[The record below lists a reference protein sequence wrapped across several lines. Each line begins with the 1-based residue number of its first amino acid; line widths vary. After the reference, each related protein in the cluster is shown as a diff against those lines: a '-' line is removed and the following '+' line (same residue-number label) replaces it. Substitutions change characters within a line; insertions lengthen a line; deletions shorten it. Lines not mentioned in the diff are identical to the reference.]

1 MLARA
6 MFGFVVFSW
15 SMENINKQYCM
26 FLLARLPTKNT
37 LWWNVVP
44 QYDVTSPFQADESGN
59 FLSYKFHEHARQK
72 RGADEPNVW
81 YYHVEAFGMSLHLN
95 LTKNS
100 NVLAP
105 GMVVETVNKNGSTE
119 YSKPPHTS
127 LYDGHVTSD
136 PNSMVAVGNH
146 DGLVS
151 VIQTAFIFFL
161 SFPQWWFHAIR
172 LKYTSLNQ
180 ISNPICSSKSSWKF
194 TFIS

>member
-1 MLARA
+1 
-6 MFGFVVFSW
+6 
-15 SMENINKQYCM
+15 M

>member
-1 MLARA
+1 
-6 MFGFVVFSW
+6 
-15 SMENINKQYCM
+15 M
-26 FLLARLPTKNT
+26 FLLAWLPAKNT

-59 FLSYKFHEHARQK
+59 FLSYKLHEHARQK

-151 VIQTAFIFFL
+151 VIQTVFIMYLFIFPAVMI
-161 SFPQWWFHAIR
+161 SCYKI
-172 LKYTSLNQ
+172 KYKSLNQ

-194 TFIS
+194 TFISLHRFHF